1 MSLKDIEYL
10 KDKTFDSNIYTNLNM
25 RITQLISSYSY
36 LYGVIN
42 ELYIDTKD
50 TEAYSES
57 TKRCLDNFN
66 HILGLLTMCQQSL
79 MHQMINN
86 NKDHNDISNIISF
99 CEYCESDVYDIFYD
113 DNKEFLDYIDELF
126 YGHKRIDT

>member
-1 MSLKDIEYL
+1 MSLKDIGYL

-57 TKRCLDNFN
+57 TKKCLDNFSY
-66 HILGLLTMCQQSL
+66 ILGLLTKCQQSL

-86 NKDHNDISNIISF
+86 NKDNNDISNIISF
-99 CEYCESDVYDIFYD
+99 CEYCESNVYDIFYD
-113 DNKEFLDYIDELF
+113 DNEEFLDYIDELF

>member
-36 LYGVIN
+36 LYGVVN

-57 TKRCLDNFN
+57 TKGCLDNFSY
-66 HILGLLTMCQQSL
+66 ILGLLTKCQQSL

-86 NKDHNDISNIISF
+86 NKDQNDISNIISF
-99 CEYCESDVYDIFYD
+99 CEYCESNVYDIFYE
-113 DNKEFLDYIDELF
+113 DNEEFLDYIDELF
-126 YGHKRIDT
+126 YGHKRIDV

>member
-1 MSLKDIEYL
+1 MTSVDYL

-50 TEAYSES
+50 TDTES
-57 TKRCLDNFN
+57 ANTKECLNNFN
-66 HILGLLTMCQQSL
+66 HILGLLTTCQQSL
-79 MHQMINN
+79 MHQMINC
-86 NKDHNDISNIISF
+86 NKDQNDISNIISF
-99 CEYCESDVYDIFYD
+99 CEFCESNIYDIYYQ
-113 DNKEFLDYIDELF
+113 DNEEFLDYIDELF